1 MKSNARSV
9 TRALLGW
16 ALTAS
21 LALAVAGSRDRRG
34 LRHRLDGRLRV
45 RGAISRCDGKSG
57 ADGCLPARCGQLEGR
72 VVAARPLLVLSGEK
86 AGGTFLIDQA
96 KLVATDVRGT
106 IIMGSGH
113 WLIDEARQQVIPA
126 LVEFIN

>member
-1 MKSNARSV
+1 M
-9 TRALLGW
+9 
-16 ALTAS
+16 
-21 LALAVAGSRDRRG
+21 
-34 LRHRLDGRLRV
+34 
-45 RGAISRCDGKSG
+45 
-57 ADGCLPARCGQLEGR
+57 
-72 VVAARPLLVLSGEK
+72 LSGEK